1 MEAPRRGRQTAELR
15 GNIVGI
21 DPHKR
26 TLSAAVLDDRGGLLG
41 TEHFKVS
48 GEGHRAFEQW
58 ALGFGPVATWGVE
71 GAGGIGRHTAAFLC
85 MRGHDVRDV
94 CPNRTNERARRRRE
108 GKSDVLDS
116 ERIAR
121 EILAHPELPRA
132 FKRAGADAGP
142 DETTELLSLWHKERR
157 SVVKLRQQLLN
168 ETETL
173 LSELPDNV
181 RDGLPTAKEVRPRLA
196 AVCRRDRDRAY
207 DPATNLRLRLLD
219 DHAEAIARFEV
230 REREAVR
237 ELKSLIEIAGSSL
250 GDLCGLSTRSTGELL
265 VEVGDPRRFTE
276 GGFARFNGTAPL
288 AASSGEGE
296 DEPKRHRLNRGGNR
310 RVNAVLHRM
319 AVTQLRHE
327 PRAQKI
333 YADARAAGHTKK
345 EAMRIL
351 KRNLSN
357 VVHRR
362 MMRDLRTPDFVNNS
376 SEAVA

>member
-1 MEAPRRGRQTAELR
+1 MEASGRGREAAKLH
-15 GNIVGI
+15 GSVVGI

-26 TLSAAVLDDRGGLLG
+26 TLSATVLDGRGGLIG

-48 GEGHRAFEQW
+48 GKGHRALERW
-58 ALGFGPVATWGVE
+58 ALGFGPAATWGVE
-71 GAGGIGRHTAAFLC
+71 GAGGIGRHTAAFRC

-108 GKSDVLDS
+108 GKSDALDS

-121 EILAHPELPRA
+121 EILAHRELPRA
-132 FKRAGADAGP
+132 FKRAGSDAGP
-142 DETTELLSLWHKERR
+142 DEATELLSLWHKERR

-168 ETETL
+168 EAETL

-196 AVCRRDRDRAY
+196 AVCRRDRNRTY
-207 DPATNLRLRLLD
+207 DPATSLRLRLLD
-219 DHAEAIARFEV
+219 GHAEAIARLEV
-230 REREAVR
+230 REREAMR
-237 ELKSLIEIAGSSL
+237 ELKSLIETAGSSL
-250 GDLCGLSTRSTGELL
+250 GDLCGLSTRSAGELL

-296 DEPKRHRLNRGGNR
+296 EEPIRHRLNRGGNR

-319 AVTQLRHE
+319 AVTQLRYE

-333 YADARAAGHTKK
+333 YTDARAGGHTKR
-345 EAMRIL
+345 EAMRTL

-362 MMRDLRTPDFVNNS
+362 MMRDLKAGEFENS
-376 SEAVA
+376 SSATAA